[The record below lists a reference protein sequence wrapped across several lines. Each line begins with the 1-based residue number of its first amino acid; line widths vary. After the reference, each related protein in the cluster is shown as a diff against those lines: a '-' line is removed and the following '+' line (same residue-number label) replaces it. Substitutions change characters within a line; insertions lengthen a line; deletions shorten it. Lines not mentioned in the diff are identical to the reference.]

1 MNWPIGD
8 GPDFQGIYDRMK
20 REIHLFENVN
30 KRKKTSATIIS
41 VDDPDISE
49 ILGKLLLMLLSL
61 PFSNFILS
69 VPGEEQ
75 YHKLKE
81 DLDVIDSLMPVPD
94 PNKIQVREK
103 VFFGNK
109 SFSQYFCFFFS

>member
-20 REIHLFENVN
+20 REVHLFETVN

-49 ILGKLLLMLLSL
+49 ILGNYCLGFYSV
-61 PFSNFILS
+61 PFSNFICTYSRGRTLS
-69 VPGEEQ
+69 
-75 YHKLKE
+75 
-81 DLDVIDSLMPVPD
+81 
-94 PNKIQVREK
+94 
-103 VFFGNK
+103 
-109 SFSQYFCFFFS
+109 